1 MENLMGYN
9 SRESLVRAEYYYFLE
24 NRNFSKAG
32 EKLLRPSE
40 KEDIISAAEI
50 KKVGDEMAK
59 SISDVIYQ

>member
-32 EKLLRPSE
+32 EKLLRTSE
-40 KEDIISAAEI
+40 KEDIISAVEI
-50 KKVGDEMAK
+50 KKVGDEMSK
-59 SISDVIYQ
+59 SLSDVIYQ